1 MCVLLHLCVYVCVCA
16 CVWGGGG
23 GGGGGG
29 GALYKK
35 PCHQGY
41 PAFPCMHHE
50 LTPLVGKC
58 AQFDL
63 Y

>member
-1 MCVLLHLCVYVCVCA
+1 MCVLLRLCVCVCMCA
-16 CVWGGGG
+16 CVCVC
-23 GGGGGG
+23 GGG

-58 AQFDL
+58 AQFAVVV
-63 Y
+63 